1 MALIMESVM
10 AFVTATN
17 NIGYADMGVF
27 VTGWAEGLLAAL
39 PIGLTIML
47 IMSVTVKPKIERF
60 LKS

>member
-17 NIGYADMGVF
+17 DIGYADMRAF

>member
-17 NIGYADMGVF
+17 TIGYADMRLF
-27 VTGWAEGLLAAL
+27 LNGWTEGLLAAL

-47 IMSVTVKPKIERF
+47 IMSVTVKPKLERF